1 MTQLTID
8 LEPEDFEPM
17 ERREEHKYYLGL
29 VYPFMGVA
37 HAALD
42 VAQVVVSKRWAEFR
56 FETATGEPWGGL
68 EPEFWAQVEAE
79 ELLKRGGFL
88 VARLWTKQQV
98 RVAEDSLKKEDASY
112 GFSFKYGAE
121 VRAAFGVPARVVIRF

>member
-17 ERREEHKYYLGL
+17 ERREKYKHYLGP
-29 VYPFMGVA
+29 VYPFMGKA
-37 HAALD
+37 EAALD
-42 VAQVVVSKRWAEFR
+42 VAQVIVSKRWAEFR

-79 ELLKRGGFL
+79 ALLKRRMFL
-88 VARLWTKQQV
+88 VARLWTKQQIK
-98 RVAEDSLKKEDASY
+98 VAEDSLKKEDASY
-112 GFSFKYGAE
+112 GFSFRYGAE
-121 VRAAFGVPARVVIRF
+121 VRKAFGVPARVVIRF